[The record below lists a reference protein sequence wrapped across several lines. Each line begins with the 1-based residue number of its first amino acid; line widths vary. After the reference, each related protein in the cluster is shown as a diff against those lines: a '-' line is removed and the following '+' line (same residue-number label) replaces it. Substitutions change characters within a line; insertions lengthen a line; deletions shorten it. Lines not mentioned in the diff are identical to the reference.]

1 MPAPSSS
8 GEDPTRDLAGALHEV
23 GNSLTV
29 VIGWLDRVRQSA
41 GLDPEQRR
49 ALDIAH
55 SRALDGRAIARGAIG
70 AAVEPLYREQ
80 PLGELVSEALAGV
93 LPEASAKSIKLE
105 PDVAA
110 HDALVDDP
118 RTALQILTNLLMNAI
133 AFSPRG
139 STVRAEAFADG
150 GDVTVRVRDEGP
162 GVLPERRDQLFL
174 RGRTT
179 RDGGAGVGLL
189 HARSLAR
196 RVGGDVTLEPSSGGA
211 CFALRWPRAAARS
224 TRAPRTVERAS
235 LEGQRVLVVE
245 DDAAVLILLE
255 TALGTRGAQ
264 VVCARTAAEL
274 GVALTGPAF
283 DAALVDLSPLGD
295 SIAAH
300 LAAVRAS
307 SPEARVIVVSGNACP
322 SDEALSAA
330 NAWVRK
336 PFDLGEV
343 LAALA
348 ASSGVVRT
356 G

>member
-1 MPAPSSS
+1 VD
-8 GEDPTRDLAGALHEV
+8 DPTRDLAGALHEV
-23 GNSLTV
+23 GNALTV
-29 VIGWLDRVRQSA
+29 VIGWLDRVRA
-41 GLDPEQRR
+41 ADLEPEVRR
-49 ALDIAH
+49 ALDVAH
-55 SRALDGRAIARGAIG
+55 ARALDGRAIARGAIG
-70 AAVEPLYREQ
+70 AAVEPLHREQ
-80 PLGELVSEALAGV
+80 PLGELVAEAMTGV

-105 PDVAA
+105 PTVFSPE
-110 HDALVDDP
+110 ALVDDP

-139 STVRAEAFADG
+139 SVVRAEATADG
-150 GDVTVRVRDEGP
+150 GEVVVRVRDEGP
-162 GVLPERRDQLFL
+162 GILPERRDQLFL

-196 RVGGDVTLEPSSGGA
+196 RIGGDVALEPSTGGA

-224 TRAPRTVERAS
+224 TRAPRAPERAS
-235 LEGQRVLVVE
+235 LAGQRVLVVE

-264 VVCARTAAEL
+264 VVCARTSAEL
-274 GVALTGPAF
+274 HAALKGPAF
-283 DAALVDLSPLGD
+283 HAALVDLSPLGNSVAD
-295 SIAAH
+295 H
-300 LAAVRAS
+300 LAAVRAT

-322 SDEALSAA
+322 ADEALAAA